1 MDDILPLQNLL
12 PLEELEREDGE
23 KEAVE
28 KLEEIIS
35 VVQEKEKE
43 KEEEVEIQA
52 PPAKKLDIVSETF
65 TDPEVSGG
73 YSDGEVRSSDL

>member
-1 MDDILPLQNLL
+1 MSISIL

-28 KLEEIIS
+28 KLEEVIS
-35 VVQEKEKE
+35 VVLEKE

-52 PPAKKLDIVSETF
+52 PPAKKLDIGSETF